1 MKYCVLEVCQF
12 QFAISSLGFL
22 SNKIYSEKQIL
33 LHNLGR
39 DEKGCQDGAICIR
52 LEKKQW
58 GDDKGSNCPGYCPP
72 GDCKATSY
80 LCPDD
85 FPGRDRFD
93 ICDGCPLEKI
103 CVEPAKDK
111 NGNISN
117 VCQGKKLCR
126 NNLQVV
132 KEPLFLT
139 KVVF

>member
-1 MKYCVLEVCQF
+1 MIKDDYKGKENIIVKLMIT
-12 QFAISSLGFL
+12 AI
-22 SNKIYSEKQIL
+22 
-33 LHNLGR
+33 LGR
-39 DEKGCQDGAICIR
+39 DENGCTMEGKCIR

-72 GDCKATSY
+72 GDCKETEY

-111 NGNISN
+111 NGKFQI
-117 VCQGKKLCR
+117 KH
-126 NNLQVV
+126 
-132 KEPLFLT
+132 
-139 KVVF
+139 